1 MNRQLLVATR
11 NSDKLREIRDKLRD
25 LPFDVLGLADFPFME
40 EVEEDQPDLWG
51 NAIKK
56 ARAAADATG
65 MMTMA
70 DDTGL
75 DVEALAGA
83 PGVLSARY
91 SGPDATYDSN
101 CEKLLREMR
110 EIPADNRQ
118 AHFRTVM
125 CLSTTDGLY
134 CVEGKLSGA
143 IGFEKRG
150 HQGFG
155 YDPVFLLPDGRTL
168 AELTLDEKNAL
179 SHRGRALDKMAKLL
193 RFLTRDA

>member
-11 NSDKLREIRDKLRD
+11 NSDKLREIRDKLKD
-25 LPFDVLGLADFPFME
+25 LPFDVLGLADFPLID
-40 EVEEDQPDLWG
+40 EVEEDQPDLMG

-56 ARAAADATG
+56 ARAAADTTG

-75 DVEALAGA
+75 AVEALGGA

-91 SGPDATYDSN
+91 SGPGATYDSN

-110 EIPADNRQ
+110 EIPAGNRQ

-125 CLSTTDGLY
+125 CLCTPDGLY
-134 CVEGKLSGA
+134 CVEGQLSGT
-143 IGFEKRG
+143 IGYEKRG
-150 HQGFG
+150 QQGFG
-155 YDPVFLLPDGRTL
+155 YDPVFVLEDGRTL
-168 AELTLDEKNAL
+168 AELDLVEKNSR
-179 SHRGRALDKMAKLL
+179 SHRGQALDKMTKLL